1 MIKIALVDDHQMF
14 LDGMVAILSQE
25 NNIEISFIEKTA
37 KGALEKLNT
46 TIPDLIISDIS
57 MPEMNGFEFIKIVKK
72 KFPKIKVLI
81 VSMFK
86 SHQSFENVEGF
97 LLKDSN
103 SSEFIS
109 AINTIVNQN
118 KKYFSTEKKA
128 DDDFIFN
135 KSILSERE
143 KDIIRLIADELTTDE
158 IAEKLFLSKRTVE
171 THRKNIFFKLQV
183 KNIAGMIRKAIHLG
197 IINS

>member
-14 LDGMVAILSQE
+14 LDGMAAILAQE
-25 NNIEISFIEKTA
+25 NNIEVSFIEKTA

-72 KFPKIKVLI
+72 KFPEIKVLI
-81 VSMFK
+81 VSMYK

-97 LLKDSN
+97 LLKDSD
-103 SSEFIS
+103 SSEFIL
-109 AINTIVNQN
+109 AINTIVIHG
-118 KKYFSTEKKA
+118 KKYFGTEKKTE
-128 DDDFIFN
+128 DDFIFN

-143 KDIIRLIADELTTDE
+143 KEIIRLISDELTTDE

-197 IINS
+197 IIQS

>member
-14 LDGMVAILSQE
+14 LDGMVAILAQE
-25 NNIEISFIEKTA
+25 NNIEVSFIEKTA

-72 KFPKIKVLI
+72 KFPEIKVLI
-81 VSMFK
+81 VSMYK

-97 LLKDSN
+97 LLKDSD
-103 SSEFIS
+103 SSEFIL
-109 AINTIVNQN
+109 AINTIVIHG
-118 KKYFSTEKKA
+118 KKYFGTEKKTE
-128 DDDFIFN
+128 DDFIFN

-143 KDIIRLIADELTTDE
+143 KEIIRLISDELTTDE

-197 IINS
+197 IIQS

>member
-25 NNIEISFIEKTA
+25 NNIEVSFIEKTA

-72 KFPKIKVLI
+72 KFPEIKVLI
-81 VSMFK
+81 VSMYK

-97 LLKDSN
+97 LLKDSD
-103 SSEFIS
+103 STEFIL
-109 AINTIVNQN
+109 AINTIVNHG
-118 KKYFSTEKKA
+118 KKYFGTEKKTE
-128 DDDFIFN
+128 DDFIFN

-143 KDIIRLIADELTTDE
+143 KEIIRLISDELTTDE

-197 IINS
+197 IIQS